1 MCVGCEEGN
10 VSVPDLGH
18 TGPFLW
24 KSPTGID
31 QSALSVFKNADEGAQ
46 AGSPVFLLIETFY
59 WLVMHNKQHADIDP
73 GFGPGHPSR
82 KALDLPV
89 VFLQPFIFYFNTID
103 IYFFLFFFFI
113 FPYNTFNIYGYW
125 ERPNTGIFFITQ
137 VIFFLRSKKKSFVC
151 GY

>member
-1 MCVGCEEGN
+1 MRIFFPCQCFIVCVGCEEEN

-89 VFLQPFIFYFNTID
+89 VFLQPLISILT
-103 IYFFLFFFFI
+103 L
-113 FPYNTFNIYGYW
+113 
-125 ERPNTGIFFITQ
+125 
-137 VIFFLRSKKKSFVC
+137 
-151 GY
+151 